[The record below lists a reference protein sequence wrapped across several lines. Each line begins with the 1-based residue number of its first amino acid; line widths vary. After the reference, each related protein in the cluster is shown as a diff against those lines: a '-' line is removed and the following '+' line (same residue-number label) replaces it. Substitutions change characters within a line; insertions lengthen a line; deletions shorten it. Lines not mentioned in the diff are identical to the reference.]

1 MNLTRE
7 AERLAAE
14 NGAMQSHLE
23 LLVRH
28 LDGMQQENQTM
39 KSMLLQMCNANG
51 INADMQQL
59 NQTIA
64 MHQPA
69 QVRRVGGVDRGML
82 ALWCCRKAL
91 SLSCC
96 RGSETNS
103 CSEGEEWERSE
114 KCGVQ

>member
-1 MNLTRE
+1 MLILRLQVMNLTRE

-28 LDGMQQENQTM
+28 LDGMQQENQAM
-39 KSMLLQMCNANG
+39 KTMLLQMCNANG

-69 QVRRVGGVDRGML
+69 QVRHMDVVDRGML
-82 ALWCCRKAL
+82 ALRLGSKAFAL
-91 SLSCC
+91 SCF
-96 RGSETNS
+96 RGID
-103 CSEGEEWERSE
+103 
-114 KCGVQ
+114 VQLH